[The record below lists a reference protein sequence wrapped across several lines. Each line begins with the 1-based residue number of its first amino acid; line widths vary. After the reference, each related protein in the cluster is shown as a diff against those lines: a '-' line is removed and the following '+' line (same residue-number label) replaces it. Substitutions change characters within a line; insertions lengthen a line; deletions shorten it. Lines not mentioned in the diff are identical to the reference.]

1 MVWQDSHH
9 DLPVKT
15 SSINQTTKV
24 WADTLSYSAKLW
36 AHIFVL
42 RLRQGS
48 SQYGAAIY
56 ESSSEL
62 LYTKGRSELPW
73 YWFIY
78 DTKVDAIHMKWT
90 PRILDHSQSLNL
102 GVFYMITEM
111 SGMLSPNVSN
121 GWLNWFSVYVVGWGD
136 VKGQKV
142 SPSLFFKSK
151 LKVSTEPL
159 SFSFSSSFFLLIQYK
174 ATSREILLFLFFNCF
189 IFFLICQCTYYINL
203 IWSIDCYFINPPPHF
218 CRLFFWLSSLDN

>member
-90 PRILDHSQSLNL
+90 PRILNHSQSLNL
-102 GVFYMITEM
+102 GGILHDPRNEWHA
-111 SGMLSPNVSN
+111 LSQYLE
-121 GWLNWFSVYVVGWGD
+121 WLAQLIFCVRGGVRRRERPESVAE
-136 VKGQKV
+136 
-142 SPSLFFKSK
+142 S
-151 LKVSTEPL
+151 
-159 SFSFSSSFFLLIQYK
+159 
-174 ATSREILLFLFFNCF
+174 IL
-189 IFFLICQCTYYINL
+189 QV
-203 IWSIDCYFINPPPHF
+203 
-218 CRLFFWLSSLDN
+218 